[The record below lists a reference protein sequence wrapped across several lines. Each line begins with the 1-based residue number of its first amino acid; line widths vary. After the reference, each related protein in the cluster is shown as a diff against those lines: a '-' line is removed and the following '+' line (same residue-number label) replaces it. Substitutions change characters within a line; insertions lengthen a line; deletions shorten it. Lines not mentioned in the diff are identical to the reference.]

1 VFRLVTI
8 EGSAT
13 VVVDGQGLRRTFCI
27 TGLLAGISIRD
38 LQYAMRDADP
48 RTAMRYDMAKANL
61 ERPPPTPPPTP
72 SPPTSPA

>member
-1 VFRLVTI
+1 VGGITHA
-8 EGSAT
+8 SSP
-13 VVVDGQGLRRTFCI
+13 QGLCRTSCT

-61 ERPPPTPPPTP
+61 ERPPPTP